1 MNKLIGAILL
11 TTTAILWG
19 ISFLFTKAAVVNV
32 TPSIIAFLRFAIALI
47 ILLPFKVKSGKKLEK
62 KEKLYSMIAGA
73 CGVTLYFLFE
83 NNALKITSASEV
95 SLIVSTAPILTLLFY
110 DIKSKR
116 FDMSEYLGAFFA
128 LIGIGFVI
136 FNGFFSIASSFLGNI
151 LALLSACTWVF
162 YTFYFEKIH
171 NKFIAANFE
180 LIKWGTIFLIP
191 FCIFDLVRGEKVNIN
206 SDVIWSILFLGV
218 LCSALGYI
226 MWGNGIKLF
235 GGKTANLWIYT
246 IPIFTF
252 IAEIFVFKTK
262 PGIFFL
268 IGCLFVFAGII
279 IVFKRESVK
288 RKNRIEIERDIKS
301 P

>member
-11 TTTAILWG
+11 TTTAMLWG

-32 TPSIIAFLRFAIALI
+32 PPSIIAFLRFSIALLI
-47 ILLPFKVKSGKKLEK
+47 ILPFKKKSGKKLDK
-62 KEKLYSMIAGA
+62 KEKFYSMIAGA

-110 DIKSKR
+110 DIKSKK
-116 FDMSEYLGAFFA
+116 FDFSEYVGAFFA

-136 FNGFFSIASSFLGNI
+136 FNGFFSITSSFIGNI
-151 LALLSACTWVF
+151 LALLSACSWVF

-171 NKFIAANFE
+171 NNFSAANFE
-180 LIKWGTIFLIP
+180 FIKWGTIFLIP
-191 FCIFDLVRGEKVNIN
+191 FCIFDLMSGEKVNIN
-206 SDVIWSILFLGV
+206 SSVIVSILFLGV
-218 LCSALGYI
+218 LCSALGYT
-226 MWGNGIKLF
+226 MWNNGIKLF

-252 IAEIFVFKTK
+252 IAEIFLFKTK

-268 IGCLFVFAGII
+268 IGCIFVFAGII
-279 IVFKRESVK
+279 IVFKRESSK
-288 RKNRIEIERDIKS
+288 RKNRIKLEKDIKI